1 MSHERFDLKGLDDQ
15 KLLDGLKAL
24 NRTAA
29 ETMADLLCHLAEVDR
44 RKLYVDEACS
54 SLFNYALEVL
64 GCTEDEA
71 SRRIHAARAG
81 GKFPVIFELVA
92 RGDVALTAVSR
103 LAPHLT
109 AANHVAVL
117 AEAKGKTL
125 REIDELVARLAPR
138 PDVAP
143 RLVRVPERPAPAPQV
158 TQPLVSTE
166 SLPLTTSSVSTT
178 AGTTSAPTAFTL
190 TAPPPATVTADRP
203 LVSQPAPVIARAR
216 VEPLSPERW
225 ALRVTIGAAAQ
236 QALRKAQDLSNPRQD
251 EAAIVEQALLEYAE
265 RLEARKHAK
274 LRRTKTPPAPPIPA
288 TTSKPERNE
297 PRTELTAQHPDPD
310 PAQAPTSAPATDTPL
325 HVAKHVA
332 AQSPTS
338 DARVE
343 APPRCR
349 RPTRAIMRQVRE
361 RDGDRCTFE
370 SSDGRRCSATAR
382 LEVHS

>member
-44 RKLYVDEACS
+44 RRLYADEACS
-54 SLFNYALEVL
+54 SLFSYALEVL

-81 GKFPVIFELVA
+81 ARFPVVFELVA
-92 RGDVALTAVSR
+92 RGEVALTAVSR

-109 AANHVAVL
+109 ATNHVAVL

-143 RLVRVPERPAPAPQV
+143 RLVRVPERPAPAP
-158 TQPLVSTE
+158 
-166 SLPLTTSSVSTT
+166 SLPLTASSAS
-178 AGTTSAPTAFTL
+178 TSAPTTFAL
-190 TAPPPATVTADRP
+190 TAPAPATVTADRP
-203 LVSQPAPVIARAR
+203 PVSQPTPVVPRPR

-225 ALRVTIGAAAQ
+225 ALRVTIGAAAR
-236 QALRKAQDLSNPRQD
+236 QALRKAQDLSTPRQD

-274 LRRTKTPPAPPIPA
+274 LRRAKTPPAA
-288 TTSKPERNE
+288 TTSEPEQNE

-310 PAQAPTSAPATDTPL
+310 PDPAPAPTPATDTPL
-325 HVAKHVA
+325 HVVKHVA
-332 AQSPTS
+332 AQSPAN
-338 DARVE
+338 ARVE
-343 APPRCR
+343 APTRSR
-349 RPTRAIMRQVRE
+349 RPTRAIMREVRE

-370 SSDGRRCSATAR
+370 SSDGRRCSATTR